1 KPDSES
7 GNTKENARSLRAKKF
22 VKGKSDQELK
32 AEFLEALEEG
42 FRKEAQKKIL
52 EGGRFFTVR
61 SKKSKLLCFASLI
74 SEEGENRNYQVVRY
88 KDKKTK
94 WVSYEE
100 LLEDFDLI
108 DADPKPCP
116 IDWISPN
123 YKEKALD
130 DESFREHYMKKIN
143 ETRNVKTN
151 AQNRSK
157 SMKER
162 QIYIHTTPRGY
173 NKAKFLDAL
182 GRSSSI
188 EETNELGE

>member
-1 KPDSES
+1 M
-7 GNTKENARSLRAKKF
+7 
-22 VKGKSDQELK
+22 K

-42 FRKEAQKKIL
+42 YRKEAQRKIL
-52 EGGRFFTVR
+52 EGGRFFTVK
-61 SKKSKLLCFASLI
+61 SKKSGLLCFASLI

-108 DADPKPCP
+108 DADPKLCP

-130 DESFREHYMKKIN
+130 DESFREHYMKKKN

-157 SMKER
+157 S
-162 QIYIHTTPRGY
+162 
-173 NKAKFLDAL
+173 A
-182 GRSSSI
+182 
-188 EETNELGE
+188 